1 MKTLLLSEIF
11 PPKTGGSGR
20 WFWEIYRRMPCNQFH
35 IATSTDVEAA
45 AFDPTHDLSLERGP
59 LTLGDWGITTPSA
72 LRAYAKA
79 FSFVRKIVRREKIE
93 RIHCGRLLP
102 EGWIAMW
109 LKKLYGI
116 PFVCYVHGE
125 DANPD
130 TTGESDGVLFS
141 RQLRLMTKAVVKNA
155 ECIIANSRN
164 SARIMTEHWNMI
176 PERVHLLHPGVD
188 TNYFEPA
195 ARNAEVRKQLGWN
208 DRPVIITAGRLQ
220 KRKGQDTMIRAL
232 GDIRAAVP
240 DVLYAIA
247 GDGEEREPLKQLV
260 QELGHQDHVQFM
272 GRVDD
277 DVLRQAYQQA
287 DLFVLA
293 NRQIGTDIE
302 GFGMVLLEAQAC
314 GTPVVAG
321 TSGGTPETMRIGETG
336 QVVNCDGPDELS
348 VTLAKMLLDRSAL
361 AEMGVAARKWV
372 EKKFEWNA
380 LSYQAADIFGV
391 SHADV
396 VTVSSAPLEVADVG
410 NLSGR
415 IKQPQK
421 STV

>member
-20 WFWEIYRRMPCNQFH
+20 WFWEIYRRLPRQQFQ
-35 IATSTDVEAA
+35 IATSFDAGA
-45 AFDPTHDLSLERGP
+45 DCFDPTHDLNLERGP
-59 LTLGDWGITTPSA
+59 LTLKDWGIVGPSA
-72 LRAYAKA
+72 LHAYGKA
-79 FSFVRKIVRREKIE
+79 FAFVRKLVRREKIE

-125 DANPD
+125 DANPLA
-130 TTGESDGVLFS
+130 TGESDGVLSS
-141 RQLRLMTKAVVKNA
+141 RQLRLMTKMVVANA
-155 ECIIANSRN
+155 QCIVANSRN

-188 TNYFEPA
+188 TNYFVPT
-195 ARNAEVRKQLGWN
+195 ARNEDVRKRLGWN
-208 DRPVIITAGRLQ
+208 DRPVILTAGRLQ
-220 KRKGQDTMIRAL
+220 KRKGQDTVIKAL

-247 GDGEEREPLKQLV
+247 GNGEELEPLKQLV

-272 GRVDD
+272 GRIDD
-277 DVLRQAYQQA
+277 SVLREPYQQA
-287 DLFVLA
+287 DLLVLA

-302 GFGMVLLEAQAC
+302 GFGMGLLEAQAC

-321 TSGGTPETMRIGETG
+321 VSGGTPETMTIGETG
-336 QVVNCDGPDELS
+336 HIVNCDQPAD
-348 VTLAKMLLDRSAL
+348 LAVLLARLLLDRPAL
-361 AEMGVAARKWV
+361 KQMGVAAREWV
-372 EKKFEWNA
+372 ESKFEWNSLA
-380 LSYQAADIFGV
+380 YQAADIFGV
-391 SHADV
+391 DHNRV
-396 VTVSSAPLEVADVG
+396 VTASSSPLEIANPDG
-410 NLSGR
+410 NPLA
-415 IKQPQK
+415 KK
-421 STV
+421 